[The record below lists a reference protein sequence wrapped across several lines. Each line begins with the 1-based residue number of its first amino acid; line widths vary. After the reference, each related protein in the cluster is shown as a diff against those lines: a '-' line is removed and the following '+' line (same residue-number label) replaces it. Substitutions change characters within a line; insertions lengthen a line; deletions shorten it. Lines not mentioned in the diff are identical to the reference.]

1 MQLYNQSLQASGL
14 ASWAG
19 IEEDPPIPMPS
30 EGNGSSRD
38 SDGSQNGKAGKVV
51 IMETLPTKGPFWPAG
66 SAYAAAA
73 PLTAV
78 SQRQRAQAASA
89 RSMYL
94 GVTSIPLPP
103 SGDAETALQQQV
115 SLI

>member
-1 MQLYNQSLQASGL
+1 MYTQSLQASGL

-19 IEEDPPIPMPS
+19 VEEDPPIP
-30 EGNGSSRD
+30 SSASLD
-38 SDGSQNGKAGKVV
+38 KNSNSNTSSPVV
-51 IMETLPTKGPFWPAG
+51 VMETLPTKGPFWPAG

-73 PLTAV
+73 PLTAN
-78 SQRQRAQAASA
+78 RQRSKALQAAA

-103 SGDAETALQQQV
+103 AGDSDGATAALQQEV
-115 SLI
+115 CILS